1 MRATQQEQVGG
12 AGTSEVTAAFER
24 LGWGVVENARH
35 DLGTDLITL
44 ARDARLFDLG
54 LPVGVQVKAGDS
66 YFREPARDCDDALL
80 GWWFRDSDRSHV
92 DAWVRHGMP
101 HLLVL
106 HDLDTRTSYWVHVTA
121 EAVVSTGKGAK
132 VLVPVAN
139 TVDEEHRD
147 ALLTVA
153 AVTRPRLAWEGSAW
167 TGAGAVP
174 PRDLLRHALVVPRV
188 VAPHPNAG
196 QSVALTPEQAVALLV
211 QVRVRDLAAF
221 ADKHADVPAL
231 HEAGTSPKWPWRFV
245 GALGHRLTT
254 GEVDVLLEMV
264 DDAPDA
270 ATRAAA
276 TVTAAAGLVEDGRAD
291 EAIELLEATLD
302 RDEAEPVDHAWLIV
316 QHARA
321 CAEIGRLDE
330 ARAAAVD
337 VQKIRMTHPD
347 DVTATA
353 LAGVAAVLLFETSA
367 WGDQDLEGTIKGG
380 DTAAAWWRAQTVSH
394 ALGAMARRTFKA
406 WARDTAMTL
415 GGADVPNDQLV
426 AASLIANH
434 AGDHG
439 GWRHLSGLLGQNTLL
454 QLDRHADPEE
464 ARRGLTTLR
473 LAGANDAL
481 KLAVRR
487 LAADG
492 PAAAVTLAA
501 ADVRLEASTRTTG
514 PTNLALLQGGGDVL
528 DGATADRSVTWLLAA
543 LDDSSAFTARTTPSY
558 LLAPQLVDTLAAVV
572 PAASPD
578 LQRAVLD
585 HLEELPAQEDQMTAT
600 SWARVQD
607 ALPDDA
613 WDEPAAL
620 RTGQR
625 ADAHHWSL
633 RLPLLGVAAR
643 FDPAARAGLL
653 KEARS
658 GSLNALAALG
668 DVRKLSPEVVSS
680 LIHRLAEL
688 VSQQIRDAQ
697 GRDGRARSYGFG
709 GHDYGQDLAL
719 LNVWHPTAANWD
731 PLLDLLEDD
740 AVIGE
745 HKRGAFHLLAALA
758 DRVPHELR
766 ARLEAIAVAV
776 AQRPPDERW
785 FPFGNKGDARG
796 AAANLGAALGA
807 LDPDQAAGRLLDLL
821 AGDAD
826 HRKWAAWLARRLG
839 RAEDTG
845 VLVTL
850 TQDVEPAVRAAAA
863 GALASLVTIGR
874 GGPLAT
880 EALQRCLRDPGT
892 RVPAGVAGSLA
903 DAPARNSAAEEALIH
918 LQGHASARVR
928 AVAATPAAD
937 QRA

>member
-1 MRATQQEQVGG
+1 M
-12 AGTSEVTAAFER
+12 SEVTAAFER

-66 YFREPARDCDDALL
+66 YFHELARNSDDALL
-80 GWWFRDSDRSHV
+80 GWWYRDSDRSHV

-106 HDLDTRTSYWVHVTA
+106 HDLGTRTSYWMHVTA
-121 EAVVSTGKGAK
+121 DAVVSTGKGAK

-147 ALLTVA
+147 ALLAVA

-167 TGAGAVP
+167 TGAGALP
-174 PRDLLRHALVVPRV
+174 PRELLRHALVVPRL

-196 QSVALTPEQAVALLV
+196 HSGALTPEQAVALLV
-211 QVRVRDLAAF
+211 QARVRDLAAF

-231 HEAGTSPKWPWRFV
+231 DEARTSPKWLWRFL
-245 GALGHRLTT
+245 GALGHRVTT
-254 GEVDVLLEMV
+254 GEVDVLLEV
-264 DDAPDA
+264 VNDAPDP

-276 TVTAAAGLVEDGRAD
+276 TVTATAGLVEDGRAD
-291 EAIELLEATLD
+291 EAIELLEAALD
-302 RDEAEPVDHAWLIV
+302 RDEADPVDHAWLSV
-316 QHARA
+316 HHARA
-321 CAEIGRLDE
+321 CADIGRLDE

-337 VQKIRMTHPD
+337 VQKIRTTHPD

-394 ALGAMARRTFKA
+394 ALGAMASRTFKA
-406 WARDTAMTL
+406 WARDTAVTM

-426 AASLIANH
+426 AASLTANH

-439 GWRHLSGLLGQNTLL
+439 GWQHLSGQLGQNTLL

-473 LAGANDAL
+473 LAGAKDAL

-501 ADVRLEASTRTTG
+501 ADVRLETSTRTTG
-514 PTNLALLQGGGDVL
+514 PTNLALLQHGGDLL
-528 DGATADRSVTWLLAA
+528 DEATADRSVTWLLAA
-543 LDDSSAFTARTTPSY
+543 LNDSSAFTARTTPSY
-558 LLAPQLVDTLAAVV
+558 LLAPQLVDTLAGVL

-585 HLEELPAQEDQMTAT
+585 HLVELPAQEDQMTAT
-600 SWARVQD
+600 SWARVLN

-613 WDEPAAL
+613 WDQEAAL
-620 RTGQR
+620 RTGQQ
-625 ADAHHWSL
+625 AEAHHWAL
-633 RLPLLGVAAR
+633 RLALLGVEAR
-643 FDPAARAGLL
+643 FDPAAEADLL
-653 KEARS
+653 EEARS
-658 GSLNALAALG
+658 GSLDALAALG
-668 DVRKLSPEVVSS
+668 DVRKLPSEVVAS

-688 VSQQIRDAQ
+688 VDQQLRDAQ

-709 GHDYGQDLAL
+709 GHDYSQDLAL

-740 AVIGE
+740 AVVAE
-745 HKRGAFHLLAALA
+745 HKRGAFHLLAVLA
-758 DRVPHELR
+758 DRFPDKLR
-766 ARLEAIAVAV
+766 GRLEAIAVTV
-776 AQRPPDERW
+776 AKQPPDERM
-785 FPFGNKGDARG
+785 FPFGNKVDARG
-796 AAANLGAALGA
+796 PAANLAAALGA
-807 LDPDQAAGRLLDLL
+807 LDPEQAAGRLLDLL

-826 HRKWAAWLARRLG
+826 HRQWGAWLAKSLG

-845 VLVTL
+845 VLVSL
-850 TQDVEPAVRAAAA
+850 TQDAEPAVRAAAA

-880 EALQRCLRDPGT
+880 EALQRCLADPGT
-892 RVPAGVAGSLA
+892 RVPASIARTLAAG
-903 DAPARNSAAEEALIH
+903 PARSSAAEEALTH
-918 LQGHASARVR
+918 LHGHASARVR
-928 AVAATPAAD
+928 ALAATPPGD
-937 QRA
+937 QQA